1 MTLSTI
7 WTRNVLLVKNILQ
20 QAKLTG
26 VYDKY
31 DSVLYNKNTP
41 LGSELHSSESSST
54 FSFLRNH
61 GRTKMYVSVE
71 SSYCVRLRAHAL
83 ENLQQCSGH
92 HSPPVT
98 FTQHDASTV
107 CINSI
112 YTRGEKSHL
121 FSPASFNLG
130 TVTNEKRWHLMSI
143 DIEPVPTLWKL
154 LHLSQVLLETPSS
167 LRGFSWEMSASVT
180 GSPTLF
186 ERQLFCRGAVQDNTV
201 KILLDIAWIIF
212 KVLIEGLPLKR
223 FFRSNH

>member
-54 FSFLRNH
+54 FSFIRNH

-71 SSYCVRLRAHAL
+71 SYLIVSDWGHMHWKICSSARGTTHHLSHSPSMM
-83 ENLQQCSGH
+83 LQQH
-92 HSPPVT
+92 L
-98 FTQHDASTV
+98 
-107 CINSI
+107 
-112 YTRGEKSHL
+112 YRGGKKSHL

-180 GSPTLF
+180 GSLTLF

-201 KILLDIAWIIF
+201 KILLDITWIIF
-212 KVLIEGLPLKR
+212 KVLIEGLPPKR